1 MTIDDRPTLTGYRR
15 PSGWGIRNH
24 VLVLPARTA
33 ANLAASR
40 IAAAAPPAVAVA
52 HEWDDAPGDPDAAR
66 VARTLAGFAANP
78 NVGATLVVGVFP
90 SDRRLADD
98 AAARGQRVQ
107 FVALAEHGG
116 TDATVTAAIPMV
128 RDLVGQVAAE
138 VRVPMPVSELILGLE
153 CGGSDAWS
161 GVTANPAL
169 GVASDL
175 LVAAGGTSILAE
187 TTELIGAEHLLA
199 ARAVD
204 PAVRGRLL
212 EVVHAFEAELAA
224 LGVDIRG
231 AQPAP
236 GNIEGGISTIE
247 EKSLGSVEKSGA
259 APLQGVV
266 DFAERPTGRGLHFMD
281 TPGQDIEQMVGMIAG
296 GCQIVAFTTGRGTPT
311 GSPIAP
317 CVKIGSNSATSAR
330 QAGDID
336 IDAGPIL
343 EGRETVATMGA
354 RIYQKLVDVAGGELT
369 VSERRN
375 QHDFAISRTLH
386 SPSRIA

>member
-1 MTIDDRPTLTGYRR
+1 MTDSVGQTIRGYRR
-15 PSGWGIRNH
+15 ATGWGIRNH

-33 ANLAASR
+33 ANVAASR

-52 HEWDDAPGDPDAAR
+52 HEWDDPPGDPDRAR
-66 VARTLAGFAANP
+66 VARTLAGFASSP
-78 NVGATLVVGVFP
+78 NVGATLIVGVFP
-90 SDRRLADD
+90 DDRRLADEV
-98 AAARGQRVQ
+98 AARGQQVE
-107 FVALAEHGG
+107 FVALADHGG
-116 TDATVTAAIPMV
+116 TNATVAFAT
-128 RDLVGQVAAE
+128 DLVRHLVGE
-138 VRVPMPVSELILGLE
+138 VSTHVPVPMPVSELMLGLE

-199 ARAVD
+199 ARAAD
-204 PAVRGRLL
+204 PAVGARLI
-212 EVVHAFEAELAA
+212 EVVHAFESELAA

-236 GNIEGGISTIE
+236 GNIEGGLSTIE
-247 EKSLGSVEKSGA
+247 EKSLGSVEKSGT
-259 APLQGVV
+259 APLQGVLE
-266 DFAERPTGRGLHFMD
+266 FADRPSGRGLYFMD
-281 TPGQDIEQMVGMIAG
+281 TPGQDIEQMVGMVAG
-296 GCQIVAFTTGRGTPT
+296 GCQIIAFTTGRGTPT

-317 CVKIGSNSATSAR
+317 CVKIGSNSPTSMR

-343 EGRETVATMGA
+343 DGRETVATMGR
-354 RIYQKLVDVAGGELT
+354 RIFDLLLEVANGRST
-369 VSERRN
+369 VSEVREQR
-375 QHDFAISRTLH
+375 DFAISRTLH
-386 SPSRIA
+386 EAI

>member
-1 MTIDDRPTLTGYRR
+1 VTDGVRDTILGYRR
-15 PSGWGIRNH
+15 HTGWGIRNH

-40 IAAAAPPAVAVA
+40 IAAAAPSAVAVA
-52 HEWDDAPGDPDAAR
+52 HEWDDPPGDPDSAR

-78 NVGATLVVGVFP
+78 NVGAALIVGVFP
-90 SDRRLADD
+90 DDRRLADEI
-98 AAARGQRVQ
+98 ARRGQRVE
-107 FVALAEHGG
+107 FVALADHGG
-116 TDATVTAAIPMV
+116 TAATVAFATDVA
-128 RDLVGQVAAE
+128 RDIVNEVAAHA
-138 VRVPMPVSELILGLE
+138 RVAMPVSELILGLE

-199 ARAVD
+199 ARAAD
-204 PAVRGRLL
+204 PAVGVRLL
-212 EVVHAFEAELAA
+212 EVVHAFESELAA

-247 EKSLGSVEKSGA
+247 EKSLGSVEKSGTA
-259 APLQGVV
+259 SLRGVI
-266 DFAERPTGRGLHFMD
+266 DFAERPTGRGLFFMD

-317 CVKIGSNSATSAR
+317 CVKIGSNSATFIR

-343 EGRETVATMGA
+343 DGTKTVATVG
-354 RIYQKLVDVAGGELT
+354 REIFDLLLEVASGKST
-369 VSERRN
+369 VSELRN
-375 QHDFAISRTLH
+375 QRDFAVSRTLGAGH
-386 SPSRIA
+386 G